1 VPTQREEE
9 DQVRL
14 MAQRS
19 TFSTVPA
26 GSQAW
31 PTGEI
36 VVAGAHG
43 GAGTSTL
50 AYWLHPAWNAGV
62 VRHPARNGA
71 AFSTGGRPLVLAARN
86 TVPASGRATEA
97 VNTLIWQGAP
107 VDVLAVISD
116 GLPEPAE
123 ASYRFGVLAGRVPV
137 IVRVPF
143 VASLRVAGS
152 PAGVDLPRKAQRALD
167 EIRAAV
173 LGRSAAREFTT
184 P

>member
-1 VPTQREEE
+1 
-9 DQVRL
+9 VRL

-19 TFSTVPA
+19 PFSTVPSVSR
-26 GSQAW
+26 GW

-50 AYWLHPAWNAGV
+50 ALWLQPAWNAGV

-71 AFSTGGRPLVLAARN
+71 AFSTGGRPLVLAAQN
-86 TVPASGRATEA
+86 TVPAAGRATDA
-97 VNTLIWQGAP
+97 VNSLIWQGAP

-116 GLPEPAE
+116 GLPEPGE
-123 ASYRFGVLAGRVPV
+123 ASYRFGVLAGRVAV

-143 VASLRVAGS
+143 VASLRVAAS
-152 PAGVDLPRKAQRALD
+152 PAGVDLPRKARRALD

-173 LGRSAAREFTT
+173 LNRSAAREFTT

>member
-1 VPTQREEE
+1 
-9 DQVRL
+9 

-19 TFSTVPA
+19 TSGTVPA
-26 GSQAW
+26 GNGAW
-31 PTGEI
+31 PAGEI

-50 AYWLHPAWNAGV
+50 AMWLQPALNAGV
-62 VRHPARNGA
+62 VRHPGRNGA
-71 AFSTGGRPLVLAARN
+71 PFRSGGRPLVLVARN
-86 TVPASGRATEA
+86 TVPAAGRATEA
-97 VNTLIWQGAP
+97 VNTLIWQGAS

-123 ASYRFGVLAGRVPV
+123 ASYRFGVLAGRVAV

-143 VASLRVAGS
+143 VASLRVAAS
-152 PAGVDLPRKAQRALD
+152 PAGVGLPRKAQRALD

>member
-1 VPTQREEE
+1 M
-9 DQVRL
+9 RL

-19 TFSTVPA
+19 PSSPMPA
-26 GSQAW
+26 DGQAW
-31 PTGEI
+31 PTREI
-36 VVAGAHG
+36 VVVGAHG

-50 AYWLHPAWNAGV
+50 ALWLQPAWNAGV

-71 AFSTGGRPLVLAARN
+71 GFSTEGRPLVLAARN
-86 TVPASGRATEA
+86 TVPAAGRATEA
-97 VNTLIWQGAP
+97 VNLLIWQGAP

-123 ASYRFGVLAGRVPV
+123 ASYRFGVLAGRVAV
-137 IVRVPF
+137 IVRIPF
-143 VASLRVAGS
+143 VASLRVAAS
-152 PAGVDLPRKAQRALD
+152 PAGVELPRKAQRALD

-173 LGRSAAREFTT
+173 IGRSAAREFTT